1 MTTEELNALIAQ
13 AEGGD
18 VAAMNQLG
26 QIFGGNEFKDF
37 EKAFYW
43 HKKAAELGNV
53 NSMSNLGGWCYLQGN
68 GTEKNIPLADE
79 WLKKSVEN
87 GWVWTWAFNE
97 LANIFANDAQYKDL
111 SKAFYW
117 YSKSAEAGDA
127 LGMSNLGGW
136 CYLWG
141 NGTEKDLKLAVD
153 WLEKAAEKDNM
164 WSVCKLA
171 CDIYSQDNEFKDID
185 KALVCIEKII
195 VKYFAV
201 AQPDYDRALKCLE
214 KLAEEGNPKAICLM
228 PKMIQDPFGGEH
240 PDKWKWIQK
249 AAEVGDAQ
257 CQYKMAEKMLSNNED
272 EAAYKWFAQSAKG
285 GNADAI
291 SRLNSLGLD
300 FQNGNNGRKQNQPL
314 AYRFYVAAAE
324 CGNAD
329 GMANAGYCIS
339 NGIGVEKDLKKAFEY
354 YQQAAELGH
363 WLGMSNLGWCYLY
376 GNGIEKDVE
385 KAAHW
390 LTRAAEECNNIWSM
404 NRLTEIYGEL
414 EGSINYS
421 QAIKWFRI
429 LVQKDNDP
437 QSGVYHNTQYKRD
450 LCEKIVGILE
460 KSISESDAEILL
472 NNESASNIGTSLFAG
487 SAVFGTNQVQEDVRE
502 IKRLWKE
509 AEEMAEKEKREQEER
524 QRREQEAKER
534 QAREMREKFE
544 NDYTSSSKTRWMNE
558 LSNGTIIIPDGVTKI
573 GNYAFAECGEL
584 ESIIIPESVESIGEC
599 AFEKCINLCSVK
611 LPNGIRSI
619 EKYAFYYC
627 IKLSS
632 IDIPNTVEKV
642 GVSAF
647 CNCDSL
653 TSIVIPEGVKCIEDG
668 TFEYCENLSS
678 VTLPCSVT
686 SIGDSAFC
694 DCKKLSSLNIPN
706 SVTTIGGHAFA
717 CCTNLNTINIPNGI
731 TSIKEWTFHACKN
744 LKHIVIPNSV
754 TRIEEGAF
762 RVTGLAT
769 ITIPDSVTNIG
780 KEAFTECNNLT
791 SVTIGNGVKIIEEGA
806 FKECQ
811 SLRAIR
817 VPDSV
822 TCIQQYAFQ
831 NCKNLSTAVIGNGVT
846 SIERWAFW
854 ACKNLRDVVLGNS
867 LEMIG
872 EEVFEFC
879 TSLTSIKLPD
889 SILSMDRNV
898 FSQCTN
904 LTRVIV
910 PMYEKQRF
918 EGMIGKNYLNIR
930 IVEE

>member
-26 QIFGGNEFKDF
+26 QIYGGNEFKDF

-79 WLKKSVEN
+79 WLKKCVEN
-87 GWVWTWAFNE
+87 GGVWTWAFNE
-97 LANIFANDAQYKDL
+97 LANIYANDAQYKDL
-111 SKAFYW
+111 SRAFYW
-117 YSKSAEAGDA
+117 YTKSAEAGDA

-141 NGTEKDLKLAVD
+141 NGTEKNLALAVD
-153 WLEKAAEKDNM
+153 WLGKASEQGNL
-164 WSVCKLA
+164 WSMIRLS
-171 CDIYSQDNEFKDID
+171 CDIYCQDNEYKDYPKAFSILEKVLERYFELNDTDKDYALKFVEEIAETGNVQAMLLLKEHSWDPQKQEYWTKKAAAAGDAKSQFIMAGDALYNNDID
-185 KALVCIEKII
+185 T
-195 VKYFAV
+195 
-201 AQPDYDRALKCLE
+201 
-214 KLAEEGNPKAICLM
+214 AIDLFI
-228 PKMIQDPFGGEH
+228 K
-240 PDKWKWIQK
+240 
-249 AAEVGDAQ
+249 
-257 CQYKMAEKMLSNNED
+257 
-272 EAAYKWFAQSAKG
+272 SAKG
-285 GNADAI
+285 GNADAAA
-291 SRLNSLGLD
+291 RLNELGAE
-300 FQNGNNGRKQNQPL
+300 FQFGNNGRTTNLPL
-314 AYRFYVAAAE
+314 AYKFYEASAD
-324 CGNAD
+324 CGNSD
-329 GMANAGYCIS
+329 GMANAAYCLS
-339 NGIGVEKDLKKAFEY
+339 NGIGVEKDFKKCFELY
-354 YQQAAELGH
+354 SKAAELGNQF
-363 WLGMSNLGWCYLY
+363 GYSNLGWCYMY
-376 GNGIEKDVE
+376 GNGTEKDVE

-414 EGSINYS
+414 EGYINNS

-534 QAREMREKFE
+534 QAREKREKFE
-544 NDYTSSSKTRWMNE
+544 NDYTSSSKTRWTNE

-584 ESIIIPESVESIGEC
+584 TSIIIPESVESIGEC

-627 IKLSS
+627 KKLSS

-653 TSIVIPEGVKCIEDG
+653 TSIVIPEGVKCIEKG

-731 TSIKEWTFHACKN
+731 TSIKEWTFHACEN

-846 SIERWAFW
+846 SIERWAFF

-889 SILSMDRNV
+889 SILSMDKNV

-910 PMYEKQRF
+910 PMYEKHRF